1 MNNKTYLP
9 KDIDPCGY
17 HLLLELLEFEE
28 KTKGGIILSSDM
40 VNREQA
46 AMNIGKIIKIGPLAY
61 ANHDSG
67 CKSAAD
73 WGVKV
78 GDHVQFPTHTFMRVA
93 GEKSNLVFV
102 IDYDIKAKVNLNG

>member
-1 MNNKTYLP
+1 MQNKKLNP
-9 KDIDPCGY
+9 DQVEPCGY

-28 KTKGGIILSSDM
+28 KSEGGIVLTQTV

-46 AMNIGKIIKIGPLAY
+46 AMPIGKVLKIGPMAY

-73 WGVKV
+73 WGLEV
-78 GDHVQFPTHTFMRVA
+78 GDYVQFPSHTYMRIA
-93 GEKSNLVFV
+93 GEKSNLVLV
-102 IDYDIKAKVNLNG
+102 IDYDIKAKVIL